1 VLAVNTTGTFNV
13 ARLCAARMAPD
24 NAPAAGAGGCI
35 INTASVAAY
44 EGQIG
49 QAAYAASKGAIVALT
64 LPLARELGRLNI
76 RVNTIAPGL
85 FLTPLLEG
93 LPPKVQGEL
102 AADVPCPQR
111 LGAPDEY
118 AALVEHIATNA
129 YINGTVIRIDGGLR
143 MKA

>member
-1 VLAVNTTGTFNV
+1 V
-13 ARLCAARMAPD
+13 
-24 NAPAAGAGGCI
+24 PAYKI
-35 INTASVAAY
+35 D
-44 EGQIG
+44 
-49 QAAYAASKGAIVALT
+49 ALVRRQN
-64 LPLARELGRLNI
+64 LDRYDDRLNI

>member
-1 VLAVNTTGTFNV
+1 
-13 ARLCAARMAPD
+13 M
-24 NAPAAGAGGCI
+24 
-35 INTASVAAY
+35 AAY
-44 EGQIG
+44 EGPVG

-118 AALVEHIATNA
+118 AALVEHIAANA